1 MFKSALRTKNDALPT
16 NQLTNGNMEAASLI
30 AKGTTIEGK
39 FKSSDNVRVDGTIK
53 GEVYCDKR
61 LIIGA
66 TGWIEG
72 TINTNEATV
81 RGHIKGNL
89 VVQGVLRLESTAKI
103 EGTILAKILEVEEGA
118 QYEGDCK
125 VGERFVKG
133 GHQEVA
139 MVA

>member
-1 MFKSALRTKNDALPT
+1 MFKSALRSKNDALAT
-16 NQLTNGNMEAASLI
+16 NQLASDGNEAASLI

-39 FKSSDNVRVDGTIK
+39 FRSLDNVRVDGTIK
-53 GEVYCDKR
+53 GEVFCDKR
-61 LIIGA
+61 LIVGA

-72 TINTNEATV
+72 TVNTNEATI
-81 RGHIKGNL
+81 RGYIKGNL
-89 VVQGVLRLESTAKI
+89 IVQGVLRLESTAKI
-103 EGTILAKILEVEEGA
+103 EGTILAKVLEVEEGA

-133 GHQEVA
+133 GQQEIA